1 MRLAH
6 YGLNLARA
14 GSEIV
19 RDVVNRSLRRP
30 SGNQDP
36 PVLDGRLPWVGHM
49 VEFSR
54 NPFALLMRAR
64 ADGGEVIEFQLLNQ
78 PVVMLTGPEA
88 NEAFFRAPDDQL
100 CRREAYKV
108 MTPIFG
114 KGVVFDAPLP
124 RMNRQ
129 LNMVMPMLRDQ
140 VMRTYPPIIAQET
153 ERLIERWGSEGEVDL
168 LAFMTELTIYTSTRC
183 LIGEEFRSGITEEFF
198 EIFHHLELGIHPL
211 AYLWPYAPTP
221 KFRRR
226 DAARARL
233 QRLIE
238 RLMEKRLRN
247 PTPPRDGLQLMIE
260 STYEDGSRLTPN
272 ELTGIL
278 VALIMAGHH
287 TSAGTAT
294 WILIELL
301 RNAQYYGRVRDE
313 IDDVTWDADSLTY
326 PMLRE
331 MSDLNAVVT
340 ETLRLHPPL
349 IFLFRKVLR
358 DFEYGGYVVKAGKM
372 LCATPAVSHRIPE
385 VFPDPERFNPDRYAR
400 AEQRHRTAWISFG
413 GGKHKC
419 TGNAFGTL
427 QLKAITA
434 TLLSKYDFELI
445 SAPSDYHDNYKTA
458 TVQPEGPCMLR
469 YRLRDRSAQRRPT
482 RRGRKKGS
490 RKVAEGNLRVT
501 IDHHLC
507 QGHAVCVSEASDVFR
522 VSEESVAELKLD
534 PQQSRLQRQGD
545 RLVFYPPR
553 GLNDKVCAAAE
564 HCPNRAISVEEVT
577 EEPVN

>member
-1 MRLAH
+1 MNGHSSYVARVARVGGDLAR
-6 YGLNLARA
+6 GFLARA
-14 GSEIV
+14 
-19 RDVVNRSLRRP
+19 RP
-30 SGNQDP
+30 PSSPPQLSGA
-36 PVLDGRLPWVGHM
+36 LPLVGHM

-64 ADGGEVIEFQLLNQ
+64 EEGGEVVEFQLINQ
-78 PVVMLTGPEA
+78 KVVMLTGPSA

-140 VMRTYPPIIAQET
+140 VMRTYPPIIAEET
-153 ERLIERWGSEGEVDL
+153 RRLIAGWGERGEIDL
-168 LAFMTELTIYTSTRC
+168 LELMKELTIYTSTRC
-183 LIGEEFRSGITEEFF
+183 LIGDEFRSGITREFF
-198 EIFHHLELGIHPL
+198 KLFHALEEGIHPL
-211 AYLWPYAPTP
+211 AYLWPSAPTP

-238 RLMEKRLRN
+238 GLMARRERLAD
-247 PTPPRDGLQLMIE
+247 PPRDGLQMLIE
-260 STYEDGSRLTPN
+260 ATYEDGSHLTAN
-272 ELTGIL
+272 ELTGVL

-294 WILIELL
+294 WILVELL
-301 RNAQYYGRVRDE
+301 RNPQLYGRVRDE
-313 IDDVTWDADSLTY
+313 IDAVTWEAPELTY

-331 MSDLNAVVT
+331 MSDLGAVVK

-358 DFEYGGYVVKAGKM
+358 DFEYNGYVVPTGAL
-372 LCATPAVSHRIPE
+372 LCATPAVSHRLPE
-385 VFPDPERFNPDRYAR
+385 VFADPERFDPDRYAR
-400 AEQRHRTAWISFG
+400 PAENDHAAWISFG

-427 QLKAITA
+427 QLKAIVA
-434 TLLSKYDFELI
+434 TLLSHYDFALA
-445 SAPSDYHDNYKTA
+445 SAPSDYRDNYKTA
-458 TVQPEGPCMLR
+458 TVQPEGPCKLSYQR
-469 YRLRDRSAQRRPT
+469 RDRTGQMRPSRRRRTRSADVAK
-482 RRGRKKGS
+482 GR
-490 RKVAEGNLRVT
+490 LRVT

-507 QGHAVCVSEASDVFR
+507 QGHAVCVSEAAEVFWVSD
-522 VSEESVAELKLD
+522 ESVAEVKLD
-534 PQQSRLQRQGD
+534 AEAVRLRRLGD
-545 RLVFYPPR
+545 KLEFCPPVA
-553 GLNDKVCAAAE
+553 LNKKVTLAAR
-564 HCPNRAISVEEVT
+564 HCPNHAITLEELS
-577 EEPVN
+577 EP